1 MSQVETEV
9 VRGPLGEEPA
19 VVGTEEISVQTSL
32 LCGVFVMQISQSL
45 MFYKDL
51 MCYYI
56 TMIS

>member
-19 VVGTEEISVQTSL
+19 VAGTEEISVQTSL